1 MSNLSQRFVLRF
13 ASLWNTFSVTET
25 NKQNNSTLNPPRP
38 HTHTPRLDFPQQTTF
53 SSLANDNDGGKFGL
67 SGQRRAEGITE
78 SRLPIP
84 APSGRLSALNT
95 LSFELFSSGE
105 EWVLG
110 QRGLCG
116 LVAQPQQALNWV
128 AGLGRS
134 CSRTSVCPCLTPLSP
149 LWKWVMAEESI
160 LFFLSILHLD
170 SGSFL

>member
-1 MSNLSQRFVLRF
+1 M
-13 ASLWNTFSVTET
+13 A
-25 NKQNNSTLNPPRP
+25 K
-38 HTHTPRLDFPQQTTF
+38 
-53 SSLANDNDGGKFGL
+53 DNDGGKFGL

-105 EWVLG
+105 EWALG

-128 AGLGRS
+128 AGLGRGCS
-134 CSRTSVCPCLTPLSP
+134 CTSPCPCLTPVSP
-149 LWKWVMAEESI
+149 VEVGHGRRIHFILPLRPPSGLWVFPVRPPELKDDLEQY
-160 LFFLSILHLD
+160 F
-170 SGSFL
+170 